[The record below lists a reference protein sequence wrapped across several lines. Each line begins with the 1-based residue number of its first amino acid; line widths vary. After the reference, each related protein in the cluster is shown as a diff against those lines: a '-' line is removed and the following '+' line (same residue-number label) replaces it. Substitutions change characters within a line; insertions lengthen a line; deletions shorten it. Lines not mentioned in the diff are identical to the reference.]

1 MNMAL
6 RKARLANGLTQAELA
21 QILQLSLRGY
31 QRYEYG
37 ERNPDI
43 QTAGLM
49 AAVLGQTVEALFL
62 DKDKK
67 IYIDQNNRNKK

>member
-6 RKARLANGLTQAELA
+6 RKARLAKGLTQAELA

-37 ERNPDI
+37 ERTPDI

-49 AAVLGQTVEALFL
+49 AAVLGQTMEALFL

-67 IYIDQNNRNKK
+67 NIR